1 MLTIHSGINQNLRPV
16 FEGRKDKNRRQEE
29 TKNMSEV
36 DRLRK
41 EYENDE
47 ERSLWEKQSQGFEE
61 MLSKNEEKIPK
72 QMKTAMRGGAVLAAG
87 VLGGMA
93 TGWSAKYII
102 AAFKDMSKS
111 RVVQNIAEKFNFSYS
126 YLSGYFSQTVKEG
139 FSGYLNR
146 IRIRHAMEY
155 LSGSPLPISQIGE
168 MVGYTEHSYFCRV
181 FKKIT
186 SETPSEYR
194 RRMKRG

>member
-1 MLTIHSGINQNLRPV
+1 MMLEINGLVKKYKDFILNCTMKVERGCITGLVGENGAGKSTTFKAALGLISYDSGDITLMGKEPSAL
-16 FEGRKDKNRRQEE
+16 KEE
-29 TKNMSEV
+29 
-36 DRLRK
+36 D
-41 EYENDE
+41 
-47 ERSLWEKQSQGFEE
+47 
-61 MLSKNEEKIPK
+61 
-72 QMKTAMRGGAVLAAG
+72 
-87 VLGGMA
+87 
-93 TGWSAKYII
+93 
-102 AAFKDMSKS
+102 KS
-111 RVVQNIAEKFNFSYS
+111 RIGVTLAES
-126 YLSGYFSQTVKEG
+126 G

-194 RRMKRG
+194 RRMKRS